1 MCIAYLSIGH
11 PDWPLRIAA
20 NRDEFHVRPTMAAGP
35 WPERPGVIA
44 GRDLTAGGTWLGW
57 TAGGR
62 FALLTNYREP
72 GLPVPSGAPSRGVLV
87 RDYLLGTD
95 SAADHV
101 RAIARHAGDWAGFN
115 LIVGAPGDVW
125 YLCNRDPAGAPRQ
138 LRQGNYVLSN
148 HLLDTPWPK
157 ARRLRATLDTLPAD
171 QWVHDP
177 EQVFALLRDTTQA
190 DTRDLPET
198 GLSLAREQLLSSP
211 FIISPDYGTRC
222 STIIVAG
229 ADGHALFSELSYD
242 AAGLPTGRQDWRVP
256 TMAGLPSAPCPSGA
270 ESESAR

>member
-1 MCIAYLSIGH
+1 M
-11 PDWPLRIAA
+11 
-20 NRDEFHVRPTMAAGP
+20 
-35 WPERPGVIA
+35 
-44 GRDLTAGGTWLGW
+44 
-57 TAGGR
+57 
-62 FALLTNYREP
+62 
-72 GLPVPSGAPSRGVLV
+72 

-125 YLCNRDPAGAPRQ
+125 YLCNRDPAGAPRR

-171 QWVHDP
+171 QWVQDP
-177 EQVFALLRDTTQA
+177 EQVFALLHDTTQA